1 MKTNRIAS
9 IVTASLLALTLVHAS
24 ADARSRYRYR
34 GNSYRNASAVQAG
47 TTINVRV
54 DENISTDDVQ
64 RGNGWTGTVTSPVY
78 SNGRVVIP
86 AGSPVS
92 GVVTSSVQG
101 THSSP
106 AQLSLAVRQ
115 VTVNGRQVGLNA
127 DTQPI
132 VAGSKRAS
140 KLGAI
145 ALGAGAGALIG
156 HTVARDE
163 HGTLIGGLLGGATGY
178 GVTRHAMRTL
188 QVKAGTE
195 LAFTANENVAVDY

>member
-1 MKTNRIAS
+1 MKTTRIAS
-9 IVTASLLALTLVHAS
+9 IAMAALLALTLVHAS
-24 ADARSRYRYR
+24 ADARSRYRYW
-34 GNSYRNASAVQAG
+34 GNRNAASAVQAG

-54 DENISTDDVQ
+54 DQNIATDDVR
-64 RGNGWTGTVTSPVY
+64 RGDAWSGTVSSPVY
-78 SNGRVVIP
+78 SGGRVVIP

-92 GVVTSSVQG
+92 GIVTSSVEG

-106 AQLSLAVRQ
+106 AQLALSVRQ
-115 VTVNGRQVGLNA
+115 VSVNGRSVGLNA

-156 HTVARDE
+156 HGVAKDS
-163 HGTLIGGLLGGATGY
+163 HGTLIGGLLGGATAY
-178 GVTRHAMRTL
+178 GVTRHSMRTL